1 MDNSNASA
9 GGGRYSRQI
18 LFPGIGAEGQTRI
31 SASSVAVVGCGAL
44 GSFQASLMVRAG
56 VGTVRLID
64 RDFIEES
71 NLQRQILFDEQDV
84 RELLPKAVAAE
95 RKLRA
100 VNSSVRVEGIVE
112 DVNPSTIARLLSGV
126 DLVLDATDNFDVR
139 YLVNDYAVKH
149 SIPWIYG
156 ACVGAEGIAFPV
168 LPGETAC
175 LRCVFESAPP
185 PELSPTCD
193 TAGVIGPIVG
203 MVASFQ
209 VAEALKILA
218 GRRDVLNR
226 RIFRLDLWGNHL
238 GQIRIPERDPGCPCC
253 GKHEYA
259 YLDGATRG
267 TEAAVLCGRD
277 SVQISGR
284 PGCGLDLN
292 ALAARLAAVGKVE
305 RNRFLV
311 RVAVDRYSLTVFA
324 DGRAIVAGTRD
335 PGVAKSVYARYV
347 GA

>member
-1 MDNSNASA
+1 MDNSNASV

-18 LFPGIGAEGQTRI
+18 LFSGIGAEGQARI
-31 SASSVAVVGCGAL
+31 SASTVAVVGCGAL

-84 RELLPKAVAAE
+84 RDLLPKAVAAE
-95 RKLRA
+95 RKLKT
-100 VNSSVRVEGIVE
+100 VNSSVRVEGLVE

-126 DLVLDATDNFDVR
+126 DLILDATDNFDAR

-203 MVASFQ
+203 MVASYQ
-209 VAEALKILA
+209 AAEALKILA
-218 GRRDVLNR
+218 GRRDALNR

-238 GQIRIPERDPGCPCC
+238 GQVRIPERDPGCPCC

-259 YLDGATRG
+259 YLNGATRG
-267 TEAAVLCGRD
+267 TEAAILCGRE

-284 PGCGLDLN
+284 SGGGLDLN
-292 ALAARLAAVGKVE
+292 ALAARWRPVGKVE
-305 RNRFLV
+305 LNRFLV
-311 RVAVDRYSLTVFA
+311 RVTVERYLLTVFA
-324 DGRAIVAGTRD
+324 DGRAIVTGTRD

-347 GA
+347 GT